1 MFNGLAAA
9 ERAQFVPLPLLVHLK
24 VGEWGGGGDRC
35 SFPRREVR
43 AFENFP
49 LYVDTS
55 LSKTS

>member
-24 VGEWGGGGDRC
+24 AGEWGGDLC

-49 LYVDTS
+49 L
-55 LSKTS
+55 